1 MNGDSRH
8 AQSRPRRGHGRTQGA
23 AGAGTGA
30 GRGRGTGPLPEPA
43 DLARVLE
50 PVVRAAGMDLES
62 VRVSPAGRR
71 RLLKLVVDADGGVGL
86 DAIAEV
92 SREVSVR
99 LDASGAMGE
108 VPYTLEVSSPGV
120 DRPLTEPRHW
130 RRAQG
135 RLVSVPLAVAGQGD
149 RGAPRR
155 PPTMQGRIVLAG
167 DTSVT
172 LDIDGDQV
180 ELDYAELGPGQVQ
193 VEFGRA
199 DSAGAGAGPAG
210 PGERPPGAPRGADGA
225 WPASRQAPSRMLDH
239 ARAGN
244 GGGQD
249 GH

>member
-1 MNGDSRH
+1 LAAQVAGEEVMMHGDSRH
-8 AQSRPRRGHGRTQGA
+8 ARSRPRHGNARDNGA
-23 AGAGTGA
+23 AGPERATGP
-30 GRGRGTGPLPEPA
+30 GPLPDQA

-71 RLLKLVVDADGGVGL
+71 RLLKVVVDADGGVGL

-92 SREVSVR
+92 SREVSAR

-130 RRAQG
+130 RRAEG
-135 RLVSVPLAVAGQGD
+135 RLVSAPLATADGD
-149 RGAPRR
+149 DTARTKPPRR
-155 PPTMQGRIVLAG
+155 PPTVSGRVLVAG

-172 LDIDGDQV
+172 LDIDGDRV
-180 ELDYAELGPGQVQ
+180 ELDYAELGPGRVQ
-193 VEFGRA
+193 VEFARA
-199 DSAGAGAGPAG
+199 GT
-210 PGERPPGAPRGADGA
+210 RGDEDG
-225 WPASRQAPSRMLDH
+225 SVLDR

>member
-1 MNGDSRH
+1 MHGDSRH
-8 AQSRPRRGHGRTQGA
+8 AQSRSRRGNGQSASGNGRSA
-23 AGAGTGA
+23 ASNGA
-30 GRGRGTGPLPEPA
+30 GRGHGPGAPPEPA
-43 DLARVLE
+43 DLARVLG

-92 SREVSVR
+92 SRVVSAR

-108 VPYTLEVSSPGV
+108 APYTLEVSSPGV

-130 RRAQG
+130 RRALG
-135 RLVSVPLAVAGQGD
+135 RLVSAPLAVADGADPG
-149 RGAPRR
+149 RAGAPRR
-155 PPTMQGRIVLAG
+155 PPTIRGRVLLAG

-172 LDIDGDQV
+172 LDIEGDRV

-193 VEFGRA
+193 VEFGP
-199 DSAGAGAGPAG
+199 AGGVGAAAGPV
-210 PGERPPGAPRGADGA
+210 PD
-225 WPASRQAPSRMLDH
+225 
-239 ARAGN
+239 RAQPGN
-244 GGGQD
+244 GGGRD

>member
-8 AQSRPRRGHGRTQGA
+8 AQSRPRRDHARTQGA

-30 GRGRGTGPLPEPA
+30 GRGRGAGPLPEPA

-130 RRAQG
+130 RRAKG
-135 RLVSVPLAVAGQGD
+135 RLVSAPLAVAGGD
-149 RGAPRR
+149 DQGAPRR
-155 PPTMQGRIVLAG
+155 PPAMQGRILAAG
-167 DTSVT
+167 DTSVI
-172 LDIDGDQV
+172 LDIDGDQI

-199 DSAGAGAGPAG
+199 DATGAEAG
-210 PGERPPGAPRGADGA
+210 
-225 WPASRQAPSRMLDH
+225 SMLDR

-244 GGGQD
+244 GGGHD

>member
-8 AQSRPRRGHGRTQGA
+8 VQSRPRRGHGRSQGS

-30 GRGRGTGPLPEPA
+30 GRSRGPGPLPEPA

-50 PVVRAAGMDLES
+50 PAVRAAGMDLES

-71 RLLKLVVDADGGVGL
+71 KLLKLVVDADGGVGL
-86 DAIAEV
+86 EAIAEV
-92 SREVSVR
+92 SREVAVR
-99 LDASGAMGE
+99 LDASGVMGE

-135 RLVSVPLAVAGQGD
+135 RLVSAPLAVAGGD
-149 RGAPRR
+149 DPGRTGAPRR
-155 PPTMQGRIVLAG
+155 PPTFQGRILVAG
-167 DTSVT
+167 ETSVT
-172 LDIDGDQV
+172 LDVDGDQV

-199 DSAGAGAGPAG
+199 DAAGTGTGPV
-210 PGERPPGAPRGADGA
+210 
-225 WPASRQAPSRMLDH
+225 LDR
-239 ARAGN
+239 ARAGD

>member
-1 MNGDSRH
+1 
-8 AQSRPRRGHGRTQGA
+8 
-23 AGAGTGA
+23 
-30 GRGRGTGPLPEPA
+30 
-43 DLARVLE
+43 
-50 PVVRAAGMDLES
+50 MDLES

-71 RLLKLVVDADGGVGL
+71 RLLKLVVDADGGAAL
-86 DAIAEV
+86 DQIAEV
-92 SREVSVR
+92 SREASVR
-99 LDASGAMGE
+99 LDVSGVMGE

-135 RLVSVPLAVAGQGD
+135 RLVSAPLAMAGGD
-149 RGAPRR
+149 DQGAPRR
-155 PPTMQGRIVLAG
+155 PPTMQGRILAAG

-172 LDIDGDQV
+172 LDIDGDQI
-180 ELDYAELGPGQVQ
+180 ELDYAELGPGRVQ

-199 DSAGAGAGPAG
+199 DGAGAEAG
-210 PGERPPGAPRGADGA
+210 
-225 WPASRQAPSRMLDH
+225 SMLDR

>member
-1 MNGDSRH
+1 MHGDSRH
-8 AQSRPRRGHGRTQGA
+8 SQSRPRRGYEPNAGG
-23 AGAGTGA
+23 AGAE
-30 GRGRGTGPLPEPA
+30 RGRAPSALPEPA
-43 DLARVLE
+43 ELARVLE

-135 RLVSVPLAVAGQGD
+135 RLVSAPLAADGGSRAGAAAGRAPTV
-149 RGAPRR
+149 RGR
-155 PPTMQGRIVLAG
+155 VLAAG
-167 DTSVT
+167 DTAVT
-172 LDIDGDQV
+172 LDIEGNRR
-180 ELDYAELGPGQVQ
+180 EFGYAEIGPGRVQ

-199 DSAGAGAGPAG
+199 AEAGAEPGLDRAG
-210 PGERPPGAPRGADGA
+210 PG
-225 WPASRQAPSRMLDH
+225 
-239 ARAGN
+239 N
-244 GGGQD
+244 GGQG

>member
-8 AQSRPRRGHGRTQGA
+8 AQSRPRRGYGRTQGA
-23 AGAGTGA
+23 AGAGTGGSASAGAGA
-30 GRGRGTGPLPEPA
+30 GRSRVTGPLPEPA
-43 DLARVLE
+43 ELVRVLE

-135 RLVSVPLAVAGQGD
+135 RLVSAPLAVASQD
-149 RGAPRR
+149 DQGAPRR
-155 PPTMQGRIVLAG
+155 PPTMQGRILA
-167 DTSVT
+167 
-172 LDIDGDQV
+172 
-180 ELDYAELGPGQVQ
+180 A
-193 VEFGRA
+193 
-199 DSAGAGAGPAG
+199 
-210 PGERPPGAPRGADGA
+210 
-225 WPASRQAPSRMLDH
+225 
-239 ARAGN
+239 
-244 GGGQD
+244 
-249 GH
+249 

>member
-8 AQSRPRRGHGRTQGA
+8 AQSRPRRDHGRTRGGAGAGA
-23 AGAGTGA
+23 AAGTGA
-30 GRGRGTGPLPEPA
+30 GPSRVTGPVPEPA
-43 DLARVLE
+43 DLVHVLE

-92 SREVSVR
+92 SREVSAR

-135 RLVSVPLAVAGQGD
+135 RLVSAPLAVAGGHD
-149 RGAPRR
+149 RGRKGASRR
-155 PPTMQGRIVLAG
+155 PPTMKGRILVAG

-199 DSAGAGAGPAG
+199 DAAGDEAG
-210 PGERPPGAPRGADGA
+210 
-225 WPASRQAPSRMLDH
+225 SMLDH

-244 GGGQD
+244 VGGQD

>member
-1 MNGDSRH
+1 
-8 AQSRPRRGHGRTQGA
+8 
-23 AGAGTGA
+23 
-30 GRGRGTGPLPEPA
+30 
-43 DLARVLE
+43 
-50 PVVRAAGMDLES
+50 MDLES

-92 SREVSVR
+92 SREVAVC

-108 VPYTLEVSSPGV
+108 APYTLEVSSPGV

-135 RLVSVPLAVAGQGD
+135 RLVSVPLAVAAGGD
-149 RGAPRR
+149 DPGRTGARRR
-155 PPTMQGRIVLAG
+155 PPTFQGRILVAG

-172 LDIDGDQV
+172 LDVDGDQV

-199 DSAGAGAGPAG
+199 EAAEAGP
-210 PGERPPGAPRGADGA
+210 
-225 WPASRQAPSRMLDH
+225 MLD
-239 ARAGN
+239 RAQVGN